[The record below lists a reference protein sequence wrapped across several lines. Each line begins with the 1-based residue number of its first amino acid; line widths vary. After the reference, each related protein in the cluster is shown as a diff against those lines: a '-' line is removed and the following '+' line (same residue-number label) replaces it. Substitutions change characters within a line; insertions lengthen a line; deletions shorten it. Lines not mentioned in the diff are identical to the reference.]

1 MYEDFFKLIVFYFFE
16 DMEKIIIEY
25 LLKKSME
32 DDQEQEEQDLI
43 EKLKI
48 NKETVRV
55 ALKWLELGRLVET
68 FEQANTTTVTLDG
81 VKHRKLKF
89 WRLNNSVVEEIKE
102 ILDPLDN

>member
-1 MYEDFFKLIVFYFFE
+1 MNSNYQFKLMYEDFFKQIVFYFFE

-48 NKETVRV
+48 NKETIRM
-55 ALKWLELGRLVET
+55 ALK
-68 FEQANTTTVTLDG
+68 
-81 VKHRKLKF
+81 
-89 WRLNNSVVEEIKE
+89 
-102 ILDPLDN
+102 